1 MTPTSPQ
8 LSAPPAAGSRLRH
21 LRLLSHRLFLLALL
35 ALLPWTQAADTFA
48 QKKDKD
54 KDKNAAAAGEPEELE
69 IFGESVDVNVVNV
82 EVFVTDKD
90 GKRVRGLTQD
100 DFVLQVDKKPVAI
113 TNFYAVENG
122 KARQDVAPAAPAAD
136 AAPAL
141 ALPLPA
147 AGEEVPDEQR
157 LYLIVY
163 IDNFNLRPFSRN
175 RVIQATRTFLRSRMR
190 RGDEV
195 MLVTYDRSLKIR
207 HPFTK
212 DPEVVAS
219 ALTELETLT
228 GFGVHFDSERRDLLD
243 FIYNDARGITEAS
256 GRVRSYAESLYNDMS
271 FTLDSISKQVEILGG
286 LPGRKAVL
294 YVSDGLSMRPGED
307 IYYALNDKF
316 KESSTL
322 TEIFRFDLSRRF
334 DGLISQANANRV
346 TFYTVDASG
355 LRTYSYM
362 DASNHTAGG
371 GAQIDQTHFSN
382 IQSSIR
388 FMAEETG
395 GFSIINT
402 NNFTPLLDRMAEDF
416 TNYYS
421 LGFQPNTSG
430 VAGRY
435 HTIKVQLKNKT
446 KGVNLR
452 FREGYRDRPVSTRM
466 ADSALA
472 ALNFGYAR
480 NPLEVEVS
488 SGRQERQEN
497 GQYMVPVLVKIPL
510 GKVVFLPTEGV
521 HRARLRLYIAAKDTE
536 GGIAD
541 VQEVPM
547 PIDIPS
553 AEIEQAKQQQYSYKI
568 QMLMRSG
575 PQVVSIGVRDEIGA
589 TSSVATHALR
599 VGGGGGGG

>member
-1 MTPTSPQ
+1 M
-8 LSAPPAAGSRLRH
+8 
-21 LRLLSHRLFLLALL
+21 LL
-35 ALLPWTQAADTFA
+35 ALLPWTLAVDSFA
-48 QKKDKD
+48 QKKD
-54 KDKNAAAAGEPEELE
+54 KDKNAAAADEPEELE

-82 EVFVTDKD
+82 EVYVTDKD

-122 KARQDVAPAAPAAD
+122 KAREDVAPAAAPAAD
-136 AAPAL
+136 AAPAP

-256 GRVRSYAESLYNDMS
+256 GRVRSYAESLNNDMS
-271 FTLDSISKQVEILGG
+271 FTLDSISKQIEILGG

-307 IYYALNDKF
+307 IFYALNDKF
-316 KESSTL
+316 KDSSTL
-322 TEIFRFDLSRRF
+322 TEIFRYDLSRRF

-382 IQSSIR
+382 VQSSIR

-497 GQYMVPVLVKIPL
+497 GQYMVPVIVKIPL

>member
-1 MTPTSPQ
+1 MLNKALRSASLLPLLLLLAAGASPLLAQ
-8 LSAPPAAGSRLRH
+8 SPGKAGAPAAAH
-21 LRLLSHRLFLLALL
+21 
-35 ALLPWTQAADTFA
+35 
-48 QKKDKD
+48 KDGKD
-54 KDKNAAAAGEPEELE
+54 GKDGKPAEPEAEAE
-69 IFGESVDVNVVNV
+69 FFGEAVDVNVVNV
-82 EVFVTDKD
+82 EVYVTDKD
-90 GKRVRGLTQD
+90 GQRIRGLKED
-100 DFVLQVDKKPVAI
+100 DFILQVDKKPVSI
-113 TNFYAVENG
+113 TNFYVVDNG
-122 KARQDVAPAAPAAD
+122 KAREDVVAASAPLAAD
-136 AAPAL
+136 GTPEVPAL
-141 ALPLPA
+141 AE
-147 AGEEVPDEQR
+147 EEVPDEQR

-190 RGDEV
+190 RGDQV
-195 MLVTYDRSLKIR
+195 MLVTYDRSLKVR

-219 ALTELETLT
+219 ALSEIETQS
-228 GFGVHFDSERRDLLD
+228 GYGVHFDSDRRDLMD
-243 FIYNDARGITEAS
+243 FIYNDARSVTEAS
-256 GRVRSYAESLYNDMS
+256 GRVSSYAESIYNDMS
-271 FTLDSISKQVEILGG
+271 FTLDSIAKQVEILGG

-307 IYYALNDKF
+307 AYYALNDKF
-316 KESSTL
+316 KDSASL

-334 DGLISQANANRV
+334 DALVSQANANRV

-382 IQSSIR
+382 IQSTIR

-416 TNYYS
+416 NNYYS
-421 LGFQPNTSG
+421 LGFQPNSSG

-435 HTIKVQLKNKT
+435 HTIKVQLKTKM

-466 ADSALA
+466 ADSTLA
-472 ALNFGYAR
+472 ALNFGFSR
-480 NPLEVEVS
+480 NPIDAVVT
-488 SGRQERQEN
+488 SGRQEQQDN
-497 GQYMVPVLVKIPL
+497 GQYLVPLTIKIPIAKMTL
-510 GKVVFLPTEGV
+510 LPTDGF

-536 GGIAD
+536 GGIAE
-541 VQEVPM
+541 VQEVPL

-553 AEIEQAKQQQYSYKI
+553 AEIEHAKTQTYSYEIK
-568 QMLMRSG
+568 MLMRPG
-575 PQVVSIGVRDEIGA
+575 PQVVSVGVRDEIGA
-589 TSSVATHALR
+589 TSSVATHPLR
-599 VGGGGGGG
+599 VGR

>member
-8 LSAPPAAGSRLRH
+8 LSAPSAAGSRLRH
-21 LRLLSHRLFLLALL
+21 LRLPSLVLL
-35 ALLPWTQAADTFA
+35 ALLPWTLAVDSFA
-48 QKKDKD
+48 QKKD
-54 KDKNAAAAGEPEELE
+54 KDKNAAAADEPEELE

-82 EVFVTDKD
+82 EVYVTDKD

-122 KARQDVAPAAPAAD
+122 KAREDVAPAAAPAAD
-136 AAPAL
+136 AAPAP

-256 GRVRSYAESLYNDMS
+256 GRVRSYAESLNNDMS
-271 FTLDSISKQVEILGG
+271 FTLDSISKQIEILGG

-307 IYYALNDKF
+307 IFYALNDKF
-316 KESSTL
+316 KDSSTL
-322 TEIFRFDLSRRF
+322 TEIFRYDLSRRF

-382 IQSSIR
+382 VQSSIR

-497 GQYMVPVLVKIPL
+497 GQYMVPVIVKIPL

>member
-1 MTPTSPQ
+1 M
-8 LSAPPAAGSRLRH
+8 
-21 LRLLSHRLFLLALL
+21 LLLLA
-35 ALLPWTQAADTFA
+35 ALPTVATAQDGNADGKAKGASKGAAKGTPEGD
-48 QKKDKD
+48 
-54 KDKNAAAAGEPEELE
+54 EPQEQF
-69 IFGESVDVNVVNV
+69 FGESVDVNVVNV
-82 EVFVTDKD
+82 EVFVTDKE
-90 GKRVRGLTQD
+90 GKRVRGLKEE
-100 DFVLQVDKKPVAI
+100 DFQLQVDKKPVAI
-113 TNFYAVENG
+113 TNFYAVDNG
-122 KARQDVAPAAPAAD
+122 KAREDVVLPEPAAPSGP
-136 AAPAL
+136 APAL
-141 ALPLPA
+141 PALA
-147 AGEEVPDEQR
+147 EEEIPDEQR

-190 RGDEV
+190 RGDQV
-195 MLVTYDRSLKIR
+195 MLVTYDRSLKVR

-219 ALTELETLT
+219 ALSEIETQT
-228 GFGVHFDSERRDLLD
+228 GYGVHYDSDRRDLLD
-243 FIYNDARGITEAS
+243 FIYNEARSVTEAS
-256 GRVRSYAESLYNDMS
+256 GRVTSYAESIFNDMS

-307 IYYALNDKF
+307 AFYALNDKF
-316 KESSTL
+316 KDSASL

-334 DGLISQANANRV
+334 DALISQANANRV

-362 DASNHTAGG
+362 DAANHTAGG

-402 NNFTPLLDRMAEDF
+402 NNFSPLLDRMAEDF
-416 TNYYS
+416 GNYYS
-421 LGFQPNTSG
+421 IGFQPSGSG

-435 HTIKVQLKNKT
+435 HSIKVSLKNKM
-446 KGVNLR
+446 KGVTLR
-452 FREGYRDRPVSTRM
+452 FREGYRDRPVATRM
-466 ADSALA
+466 ADSTLA

-480 NPLEVEVS
+480 NPIEAVVS

-497 GQYMVPVLVKIPL
+497 GQYLVPMTVRIPI
-510 GKVVFLPTEGV
+510 GKMTLMPTDGYY
-521 HRARLRLYIAAKDTE
+521 RARLRLYIAAKDTE

-541 VQEVPM
+541 VQEVPL
-547 PIDIPS
+547 PIDIPN
-553 AEIEQAKQQQYSYKI
+553 AEIEQAKNQVYSYEIK
-568 QMLMRSG
+568 MLMRSG
-575 PQVVSIGVRDEIGA
+575 PQVVSVGVRDEIGA
-589 TSSVATHALR
+589 LSSVATHTLR
-599 VGGGGGGG
+599 VGAGN

>member
-8 LSAPPAAGSRLRH
+8 LSAPSAAGSRLRH
-21 LRLLSHRLFLLALL
+21 LRLLSLVLL
-35 ALLPWTQAADTFA
+35 ALLPWTLAADSFA
-48 QKKDKD
+48 QKKD
-54 KDKNAAAAGEPEELE
+54 KDKNAAAADEPEELE

-82 EVFVTDKD
+82 EVYVTDKD

-122 KARQDVAPAAPAAD
+122 KAREDVAPAAAPAAD
-136 AAPAL
+136 AAPAP

-256 GRVRSYAESLYNDMS
+256 GRVRSYAESLNNDMS
-271 FTLDSISKQVEILGG
+271 FTLDSISKQIEILGG

-307 IYYALNDKF
+307 IFYALNDKF
-316 KESSTL
+316 KDSSTL
-322 TEIFRFDLSRRF
+322 TEIFRYDLSRRF

-382 IQSSIR
+382 VQSSIR

-497 GQYMVPVLVKIPL
+497 GQYMVPVIVKIPL

>member
-1 MTPTSPQ
+1 MSPMPPQ
-8 LSAPPAAGSRLRH
+8 LPLVPVASFRSRA
-21 LRLLSHRLFLLALL
+21 LRLLTLGLLAV
-35 ALLPWTQAADTFA
+35 LPWALAADSFA
-48 QKKDKD
+48 QKRGKDTDKGKD
-54 KDKNAAAAGEPEELE
+54 AAAAEPEELE

-90 GKRVRGLTQD
+90 GNRVRGLKQD

-113 TNFYAVENG
+113 TNFYVVENG
-122 KARQDVAPAAPAAD
+122 KPREDMVPVKAPATETAPA
-136 AAPAL
+136 PAS
-141 ALPLPA
+141 PIPA
-147 AGEEVPDEQR
+147 AEEVPDEQR

-195 MLVTYDRSLKIR
+195 MLVTYDRSLKVR

-243 FIYNDARGITEAS
+243 FIYNDARSINEAS
-256 GRVRSYAESLYNDMS
+256 GRVTSYAESLYNDMS

-307 IYYALNDKF
+307 LFYALNDKF

-430 VAGRY
+430 VVGRY
-435 HTIKVQLKNKT
+435 HTIKVQLKNKM

-480 NPLEVEVS
+480 NPLEVEVT

-497 GQYMVPVLVKIPL
+497 GQYLVPVMVKIPL

-553 AEIEQAKQQQYSYKI
+553 AEIEQAKQQLYSYKI

-589 TSSVATHALR
+589 TASVATHALR

>member
-1 MTPTSPQ
+1 MSPTSPQ
-8 LSAPPAAGSRLRH
+8 FPAPPAAGSRLR
-21 LRLLSHRLFLLALL
+21 LLPLFTLALL
-35 ALLPWTQAADTFA
+35 ALLPWTAADGFA
-48 QKKDKD
+48 QQKDKD
-54 KDKNAAAAGEPEELE
+54 KDKAKNAAGIDEPEELE
-69 IFGESVDVNVVNV
+69 IYGESVDVNVVNV
-82 EVFVTDKD
+82 EVYVTDKD

-122 KARQDVAPAAPAAD
+122 KPREDLVPPATAPGSAP
-136 AAPAL
+136 APAL
-141 ALPLPA
+141 PMPA

-195 MLVTYDRSLKIR
+195 MLVTYDRSLKVR

-271 FTLDSISKQVEILGG
+271 FTLDSISKQIEILGG

-322 TEIFRFDLSRRF
+322 TEIFRYDLSRRF

-371 GAQIDQTHFSN
+371 GAQIDQTHFAN
-382 IQSSIR
+382 VQSSIR

-497 GQYMVPVLVKIPL
+497 GQYMVPVIVKVPL

-553 AEIEQAKQQQYSYKI
+553 AEIEQAKQQLYSYKI